1 MATKQTLEPLQI
13 RHFGSKIKNAK
24 KHAKNVSTTH
34 CSCSMQKTARKSSL
48 YSKNERIL
56 KIAKNGHQAK
66 AKAFAKS
73 SLWVKN

>member
-1 MATKQTLEPLQI
+1 MQ
-13 RHFGSKIKNAK
+13 K

-34 CSCSMQKTARKSSL
+34 CSCSMQKTARKNSQ
-48 YSKNERIL
+48 YSKNESIL

-66 AKAFAKS
+66 AIAFAKS